1 MRNLGEWSFYIFY
14 QFIEGVFVEQKY
26 SFGIISM
33 DYYYYLSF
41 LGLYKVDDIDDRW
54 EFQEILY
61 VMNVIGIFVE
71 E

>member
-26 SFGIISM
+26 GFGIISM